1 MPFETSLRCLA
12 ATLLC
17 LSVASASLASG
28 PATHAQHDPTEA
40 AMESSFRGFAKSWM
54 DKALARAARNQ
65 VRPRALGRSEGLT
78 FLYRAVADDYDVA
91 LEPTG
96 NPRSPYVGVLRYTE
110 QTFQCRDAR
119 GAECTL
125 ASSQPVSEVF
135 RFRGGRWSY

>member
-1 MPFETSLRCLA
+1 MRIDTSLRCLA
-12 ATLLC
+12 TLLLC
-17 LSVASASLASG
+17 VFVAGASLASG
-28 PATHAQHDPTEA
+28 PAMHALHDSSEEV
-40 AMESSFRGFAKSWM
+40 MESSFRSFAQSWM

-65 VRPRALGRSEGLT
+65 TRPRAQARSGGFT

-96 NPRSPYVGVLRYTE
+96 NPTSPYVGVLRYTE

-125 ASSQPVSEVF
+125 ASTQPVSEVF
-135 RFRGGRWSY
+135 RFRSGSWSY

>member
-1 MPFETSLRCLA
+1 MRSAIPLRCLP

-17 LSVASASLASG
+17 LWVAGVSLASG
-28 PATHAQHDPTEA
+28 PAMHAHHEPTEDA
-40 AMESSFRGFAKSWM
+40 IESSFRGFAKSWM
-54 DKALARAARNQ
+54 DEALARAARNQ
-65 VRPRALGRSEGLT
+65 VRPRAQERTGRLT

-96 NPRSPYVGVLRYTE
+96 NPQSPYVGVLRYTE
-110 QTFQCRDAR
+110 QTYTCRDAR

-135 RFRGGRWSY
+135 RFRSGRWSY